1 MDTALKHAF
10 EISQRI
16 LINSVKYPTILG
28 DSYEE
33 IVNYYADE
41 LSKYGIHTTIHRV
54 PREYCEKVLSR
65 QFNPEKPRYILIAR
79 IGSGE
84 KVLQFNGHYDVVAA
98 GGGWLAD
105 PFNPV
110 VTDGKVYGRGTTDM
124 KAGIAAFLATMIYF
138 ATISKE
144 PDIIVEGAVVPDE
157 EIGGATGTGY
167 LVNELGSRPDFAV
180 IAEPSGPGNI
190 YIGHRGNVW
199 AMIRVRG
206 KQAHGST
213 PWLGENAFEKMIV
226 LADYIVRK
234 YKPVLEA
241 KKSSFKY
248 EDPRASSPTITLGGK
263 LEAPGSI
270 NIVPGQVGFSIDRR
284 LIVEERADQVIEEI
298 KGFIESASKELGV
311 DSEVEIVEHSNP
323 VYVEENHP
331 YVNTL
336 AQAVKE
342 TLGVE
347 PSRTIC
353 VGGLDLKYY
362 LAKGIPA
369 VAYGPGEVNTAH
381 KANEYVTLESLYNAL
396 RVYVKLVEFF
406 K

>member
-1 MDTALKHAF
+1 MDSALKQAF
-10 EISQRI
+10 EISQKI
-16 LINSVKYPTILG
+16 LVNSVKYPTILG

-33 IVNYYADE
+33 LVYYYAEE
-41 LSKYGIHTTIHRV
+41 LSKYGIHTTIHQV
-54 PREYCEKVLSR
+54 PREYCEKVLSK

-79 IGSGE
+79 LGSGE

-98 GGGWLAD
+98 GGGWSTD

-110 VTDGKVYGRGTTDM
+110 ITDGRVYGRGTTDM

-138 ATISKE
+138 ASANKE
-144 PDIIVEGAVVPDE
+144 PGIMIEGAVVPDE

-167 LVNELGSRPDFAV
+167 LVNELGSRPDFVV

-213 PWLGENAFEKMIV
+213 PWLGENAFEKMIT
-226 LADYIVRK
+226 LADYIIKK
-234 YKPVLEA
+234 YKPILETR
-241 KKSSFKY
+241 KSCLKY

-270 NIVPGQVGFSIDRR
+270 NIVPGRVGFSIDRR
-284 LIVEERADQVIEEI
+284 LIIEEKAEQVVEELKELVS
-298 KGFIESASKELGV
+298 SASIELGV
-311 DSEVEIVEHSNP
+311 ESEVEIVDYSNP
-323 VYVEENHP
+323 VYVEEYHP

-362 LAKGIPA
+362 LSKGIPA
-369 VAYGPGEVNTAH
+369 VAYGPGEVNMAH

-396 RVYVKLVEFF
+396 KVYVKLVESF

>member
-1 MDTALKHAF
+1 MDADLKNVF

-16 LINSVKYPTILG
+16 LVNSVKYPTILG
-28 DSYEE
+28 DYYEE
-33 IVNYYADE
+33 LIYYYADE
-41 LSKYGIHTTIHRV
+41 LSKYGIHTTVHQV
-54 PREYCEKVLSR
+54 PKEYCEKVLPK

-79 IGSGE
+79 VGSGE

-98 GGGWLAD
+98 GGGWSTD

-110 VTDGKVYGRGTTDM
+110 ITNGKIYGRGTTDM

-138 ATISKE
+138 ATTSKE
-144 PDIIVEGAVVPDE
+144 PNIVVEGAVVPDE

-167 LVNELGSRPDFAV
+167 LVNVLGSRPDFAV
-180 IAEPSGPGNI
+180 IAEPSGAGNI

-213 PWLGENAFEKMIV
+213 PWLGENAFEKMII
-226 LADYIVRK
+226 LADYFVKK
-234 YKPVLEA
+234 YKPLLEA
-241 KKSSFKY
+241 RKSTLKY
-248 EDPRASSPTITLGGK
+248 EDPRASFPTITLGGK

-284 LIVEERADQVIEEI
+284 LIVEERAEQVIDELR
-298 KGFIESASKELGV
+298 KFVESASKELGIE
-311 DSEVEIVEHSNP
+311 SEVEIVDYSNP

-331 YVNTL
+331 YVNSL
-336 AQAVKE
+336 ARTVKE
-342 TLGVE
+342 ALGVE
-347 PSRTIC
+347 PTRTIC

-369 VAYGPGEVNTAH
+369 VAYGPGEVNMAH
-381 KANEYVTLESLYNAL
+381 KADEFVTLESLYNSIK
-396 RVYVKLVEFF
+396 VYIKLVESFI
-406 K
+406 

>member
-1 MDTALKHAF
+1 MKNVF

-28 DSYEE
+28 DYYEDL
-33 IVNYYADE
+33 IYYYVDE
-41 LSKYGIHTTIHRV
+41 LSKYGIHTTVHQV
-54 PREYCEKVLSR
+54 PKEYCEKVLPK

-98 GGGWLAD
+98 GGGWSTD

-110 VTDGKVYGRGTTDM
+110 ITNGKIYGRGTTDM

-138 ATISKE
+138 ATANKE
-144 PDIIVEGAVVPDE
+144 PNIIVEGAVVPDE

-167 LVNELGSRPDFAV
+167 LVNVLGSRPDFAV
-180 IAEPSGPGNI
+180 IAEPSGAGNI

-213 PWLGENAFEKMIV
+213 PWLGENAFEKMII
-226 LADYIVRK
+226 LADYFVKK

-241 KKSSFKY
+241 RKSNLKY

-270 NIVPGQVGFSIDRR
+270 NIVPGQAGFSIDRR
-284 LIVEERADQVIEEI
+284 LIVEERAEQVIDELRKFVET
-298 KGFIESASKELGV
+298 ASKELGIE
-311 DSEVEIVEHSNP
+311 SEVEIVDYSNP

-331 YVNTL
+331 YVNAL
-336 AQAVKE
+336 ARAVKE
-342 TLGVE
+342 ALGTE
-347 PSRTIC
+347 PTRTVC

-369 VAYGPGEVNTAH
+369 VAYGPGEVNMAH
-381 KANEYVTLESLYNAL
+381 KADEFVTLESLYNSIK
-396 RVYVKLVEFF
+396 VYIKLVESFI
-406 K
+406 

>member
-1 MDTALKHAF
+1 LKNAF

-28 DSYEE
+28 DHYEE
-33 IVNYYADE
+33 LTYYYADE
-41 LSKYGIHTTIHRV
+41 LSKYGIHTTVHKV
-54 PREYCEKVLSR
+54 PKEYCEKVLPK

-79 IGSGE
+79 VGSGE

-98 GGGWLAD
+98 GGGWSTH

-110 VTDGKVYGRGTTDM
+110 ITNGKIYGRGTTDM

-138 ATISKE
+138 ATTNKE
-144 PDIIVEGAVVPDE
+144 PNIIVEGATVPDE

-167 LVNELGSRPDFAV
+167 LVNVLESRPDFAV
-180 IAEPSGPGNI
+180 IAEPSGVGNI

-199 AMIRVRG
+199 AMVRVRG

-226 LADYIVRK
+226 LADYFVKK
-234 YKPVLEA
+234 YKPLLEA
-241 KKSSFKY
+241 RKSTLKY
-248 EDPRASSPTITLGGK
+248 EDPHASSPTITLGGK

-284 LIVEERADQVIEEI
+284 LIVEERAEQVIDELRKFVET
-298 KGFIESASKELGV
+298 ASKELGIE
-311 DSEVEIVEHSNP
+311 SEVEIVDYSNP

-336 AQAVKE
+336 ARAVKE
-342 TLGVE
+342 ALGVE
-347 PSRTIC
+347 PTRTVC

-381 KANEYVTLESLYNAL
+381 KADEFVTLESLYNSIK
-396 RVYVKLVEFF
+396 VYIKLVESFI
-406 K
+406 

>member
-1 MDTALKHAF
+1 MDSALKQAF
-10 EISQRI
+10 EISQKI
-16 LINSVKYPTILG
+16 LVNSVKYPTILG

-33 IVNYYADE
+33 LVYYYAEE
-41 LSKYGIHTTIHRV
+41 LSKYGIHTTIHQV
-54 PREYCEKVLSR
+54 PREYCEKVLSK

-79 IGSGE
+79 LGSGE

-98 GGGWLAD
+98 GGGWSTD

-110 VTDGKVYGRGTTDM
+110 ITDGRVYGRGTTDM

-138 ATISKE
+138 ASANKE
-144 PDIIVEGAVVPDE
+144 PGIMIEGAVVPDE

-167 LVNELGSRPDFAV
+167 LVNELGSRPDFVV

-213 PWLGENAFEKMIV
+213 PWLGENAFEKMIT
-226 LADYIVRK
+226 LADYIIKK
-234 YKPVLEA
+234 YKPILETR
-241 KKSSFKY
+241 KSCLKY

-284 LIVEERADQVIEEI
+284 LIIEEKAEQVVEELKELVS
-298 KGFIESASKELGV
+298 SASIELGV
-311 DSEVEIVEHSNP
+311 ESEVEIVDYSNP
-323 VYVEENHP
+323 VYVEEYHP

-362 LAKGIPA
+362 LSKGIPA
-369 VAYGPGEVNTAH
+369 VAYGPGEVNMAH

-396 RVYVKLVEFF
+396 KVYVKLVESF

>member
-1 MDTALKHAF
+1 MDVALKNVF

-16 LINSVKYPTILG
+16 LVNSVKYPTILG
-28 DSYEE
+28 DYYEE
-33 IVNYYADE
+33 LIYYYVDE
-41 LSKYGIHTTIHRV
+41 LSKYGIHTTIHKV
-54 PREYCEKVLSR
+54 PKEYCEKVLPK

-79 IGSGE
+79 VGSGE

-98 GGGWLAD
+98 GGGWSTD

-110 VTDGKVYGRGTTDM
+110 ITNGKVYGRGTTDM

-138 ATISKE
+138 ATTNKE
-144 PDIIVEGAVVPDE
+144 PNIIVEGAVVPDE

-167 LVNELGSRPDFAV
+167 LVNVLGSRPDFAV
-180 IAEPSGPGNI
+180 IAEPSGAGNI

-213 PWLGENAFEKMIV
+213 PWLGENAFEKMII
-226 LADYIVRK
+226 LADYFVKK
-234 YKPVLEA
+234 YKPLLEA
-241 KKSSFKY
+241 RKSTLKY

-284 LIVEERADQVIEEI
+284 LIVEERAEQVIDELRKFVET
-298 KGFIESASKELGV
+298 ASKELGIE
-311 DSEVEIVEHSNP
+311 SEVEIVDYSNP

-336 AQAVKE
+336 ARAVKE
-342 TLGVE
+342 ALGTE
-347 PSRTIC
+347 PTRTIC

-369 VAYGPGEVNTAH
+369 VAYGPGEVNMAH
-381 KANEYVTLESLYNAL
+381 KADEFVTLESLYNSIK
-396 RVYVKLVEFF
+396 VYIKLVESFI
-406 K
+406 